1 MSMLTRILDQIAATA
16 RAAVPPEFGQDVEKN
31 VRAVLDS
38 TFQRLRLVTREEFE
52 VQQAVL
58 QKTRELVERLERQVA
73 ELEAK
78 KSTGTGSAK
87 KPPTAL

>member
-1 MSMLTRILDQIAATA
+1 MLTRILDQIAATA

-73 ELEAK
+73 EIEAEK
-78 KSTGTGSAK
+78 GTNPGSSK
-87 KPPTAL
+87 NPPTAV

>member
-1 MSMLTRILDQIAATA
+1 MLTRILDQIAATA

-31 VRAVLDS
+31 VRAVLEG

-58 QKTRELVERLERQVA
+58 QRTRELVERLERQVA
-73 ELEAK
+73 ELEDR
-78 KSTGTGSAK
+78 T
-87 KPPTAL
+87 KPPMPPLAP

>member
-1 MSMLTRILDQIAATA
+1 MLTRILDQIAATA

-58 QKTRELVERLERQVA
+58 QKTRELVERLEHQVA

-78 KSTGTGSAK
+78 GVTGHTASK
-87 KPPTAL
+87 KPPAAV

>member
-1 MSMLTRILDQIAATA
+1 MLTRILDQIAATA

-58 QKTRELVERLERQVA
+58 QRTRELVERLERQVA
-73 ELEAK
+73 ELEGRT
-78 KSTGTGSAK
+78 KS
-87 KPPTAL
+87 KPPKPPLAP

>member
-1 MSMLTRILDQIAATA
+1 MLTRILDQIAATA

-58 QKTRELVERLERQVA
+58 QKTREMVERLERQVA
-73 ELEAK
+73 ELEGKNGAGSKPAK
-78 KSTGTGSAK
+78 N
-87 KPPTAL
+87 PPTAV

>member
-1 MSMLTRILDQIAATA
+1 MLTRILDQIAATA

-31 VRAVLDS
+31 VRAVLEG

-58 QKTRELVERLERQVA
+58 QRTRELVERLERQVA
-73 ELEAK
+73 DLEARN
-78 KSTGTGSAK
+78 
-87 KPPTAL
+87 KPPVPPLAP

>member
-1 MSMLTRILDQIAATA
+1 MLTRILDQIAATA
-16 RAAVPPEFGQDVEKN
+16 RAAVPPEFGQDAEKN

-58 QKTRELVERLERQVA
+58 QRTRELVERLERQVA
-73 ELEAK
+73 ELESHSK
-78 KSTGTGSAK
+78 PSKSSNSLKT
-87 KPPTAL
+87 

>member
-1 MSMLTRILDQIAATA
+1 MDQIAATA

-58 QKTRELVERLERQVA
+58 QKTREMVERLERQVA

-78 KSTGTGSAK
+78 NATGSGPAK
-87 KPPTAL
+87 KPPTAV

>member
-1 MSMLTRILDQIAATA
+1 MLTRILDQIASTA

-31 VRAVLDS
+31 VRAVLES

-58 QKTRELVERLERQVA
+58 QRTREMVERLERQVA
-73 ELEAK
+73 ELEARNGA
-78 KSTGTGSAK
+78 TAATPE
-87 KPPTAL
+87 KPPVIP

>member
-1 MSMLTRILDQIAATA
+1 MLTRILDQIAATA

-31 VRAVLDS
+31 VRAVLDT

-58 QKTRELVERLERQVA
+58 LRTREMVERLEQQVL
-73 ELEAK
+73 ELEIK
-78 KSTGTGSAK
+78 TKPP
-87 KPPTAL
+87 KPPTAV

>member
-1 MSMLTRILDQIAATA
+1 MLTRILDQIAATA

-58 QKTRELVERLERQVA
+58 QKTREMVERLERQVA
-73 ELEAK
+73 ELEEK
-78 KSTGTGSAK
+78 KATGSGPAK
-87 KPPTAL
+87 KPPTAV

>member
-1 MSMLTRILDQIAATA
+1 MLTRILDQIAATA

-52 VQQAVL
+52 VQLAVL
-58 QKTRELVERLERQVA
+58 QKTREMVERLERQVA
-73 ELEAK
+73 ELETKGPATVRPAK
-78 KSTGTGSAK
+78 R
-87 KPPTAL
+87 PPADS

>member
-1 MSMLTRILDQIAATA
+1 MLTRILDQIAATA

-58 QKTRELVERLERQVA
+58 QKTREMVERLERQVA
-73 ELEAK
+73 ELETKGPANVR
-78 KSTGTGSAK
+78 SAK
-87 KPPTAL
+87 KPPADS

>member
-1 MSMLTRILDQIAATA
+1 MLTRILDQIAATA

-73 ELEAK
+73 EREAK
-78 KSTGTGSAK
+78 NGTNPGSSK
-87 KPPTAL
+87 NPPTAV

>member
-1 MSMLTRILDQIAATA
+1 MLTRILDQIAATA

-58 QKTRELVERLERQVA
+58 QRTRELVERLERQVE
-73 ELEAK
+73 ELEGRTK
-78 KSTGTGSAK
+78 P
-87 KPPTAL
+87 KPPKPPLAP

>member
-1 MSMLTRILDQIAATA
+1 MLTRILDQIAATA

-58 QKTRELVERLERQVA
+58 QKTREMVERLERQVA

-78 KSTGTGSAK
+78 NATGSGPVK
-87 KPPTAL
+87 KPPTAV

>member
-1 MSMLTRILDQIAATA
+1 MLTKILDQIAATA

-31 VRAVLDS
+31 VRAVLDN

-58 QKTRELVERLERQVA
+58 QRTRELVERLERQVA
-73 ELEAK
+73 ELEGQT
-78 KSTGTGSAK
+78 KSS
-87 KPPTAL
+87 KPPKPPLAP

>member
-78 KSTGTGSAK
+78 NSNTGSAK
-87 KPPTAL
+87 KPPTAV

>member
-1 MSMLTRILDQIAATA
+1 MLTRILDQIAATA

-31 VRAVLDS
+31 VRAVLDN

-58 QKTRELVERLERQVA
+58 QRTRELVERLERQVA
-73 ELEAK
+73 DIESRNHSPKAPIA
-78 KSTGTGSAK
+78 S
-87 KPPTAL
+87 

>member
-1 MSMLTRILDQIAATA
+1 MLTRILDQIAATA

-73 ELEAK
+73 ELETK
-78 KSTGTGSAK
+78 GVTGHTTSK
-87 KPPTAL
+87 KPPAAV

>member
-1 MSMLTRILDQIAATA
+1 MLTRILDQIAATA

-31 VRAVLDS
+31 VRAVLDN

-58 QKTRELVERLERQVA
+58 QRTRELVERLERQVA
-73 ELEAK
+73 ELESK
-78 KSTGTGSAK
+78 TKSP
-87 KPPTAL
+87 KPPLAP

>member
-1 MSMLTRILDQIAATA
+1 MLTRILDQIAATA

-31 VRAVLDS
+31 VRAVLDN

-58 QKTRELVERLERQVA
+58 QRTRELVERLERQVA
-73 ELEAK
+73 ELEAQ
-78 KSTGTGSAK
+78 T
-87 KPPTAL
+87 KPSKPSKTPLAP

>member
-1 MSMLTRILDQIAATA
+1 MLTRILDQIAATA

-52 VQQAVL
+52 VQLAVL
-58 QKTRELVERLERQVA
+58 QKTREMVERLERQVA
-73 ELEAK
+73 ELETTGPATVRPAK
-78 KSTGTGSAK
+78 R
-87 KPPTAL
+87 PPADS

>member
-1 MSMLTRILDQIAATA
+1 MLTRILDQIAATA

-52 VQQAVL
+52 VQQGVL
-58 QKTRELVERLERQVA
+58 QRTRELVERLERQVV

-78 KSTGTGSAK
+78 SGSGTAAGT
-87 KPPTAL
+87 KPPNPLP

>member
-1 MSMLTRILDQIAATA
+1 MLTRILDQIAATA
-16 RAAVPPEFGQDVEKN
+16 RAAVPPELGQDVEKN

-58 QKTRELVERLERQVA
+58 QRTRELVDRLEKQVA
-73 ELEAK
+73 ELEARA
-78 KSTGTGSAK
+78 SSS
-87 KPPTAL
+87 KPHAHS